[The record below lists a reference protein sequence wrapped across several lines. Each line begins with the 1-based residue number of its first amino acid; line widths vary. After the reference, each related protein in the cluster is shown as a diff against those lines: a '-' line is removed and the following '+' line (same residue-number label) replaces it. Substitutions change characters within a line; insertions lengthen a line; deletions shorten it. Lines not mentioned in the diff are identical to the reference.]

1 MVKAINT
8 TKKKFHG
15 LGQENLS
22 KNVEPIILGKSGKGG
37 RKSKSNSVGPDGL
50 YPE

>member
-1 MVKAINT
+1 MVKAINN
-8 TKKKFHG
+8 TKKKFEV

-37 RKSKSNSVGPDGL
+37 KKAKRD
-50 YPE
+50 